1 MALNI
6 SAWSIRNPLP
16 SIVFSIILLVLGW
29 VSFTKL
35 AVTRLPSADIP
46 VISVA
51 VSQFGAAPAELES
64 QVTKTI
70 EDGVS
75 GVEGVR
81 HISSSITDGLSVTTI
96 QFALETNT
104 DRALNDVKDAVTR
117 VRANLPQNVT
127 EPLIQ
132 RVDVIGLPIV
142 TYAAISPGKTPEQ
155 LSYFVDD
162 VVKRAL
168 QGVRG
173 VAQVERIGGV
183 EREILVSLDPDRLQ
197 AAGLT
202 AVNVSQSL
210 RGTNVDLAGGR
221 AEIGKNDQAIRTLAG
236 AKTLNDLAGTMIPL
250 FGGGEVRLDDLGTV
264 TDTIADR
271 RTFARFNGEPVVALG
286 IKRSKGAS
294 DVVVAAAVQKRI
306 DALKVAY
313 PDVDLKLIDTSVE
326 FTKGNYEA
334 AISTLFE
341 GAILAVVIVLL
352 FLRDI
357 RATIIAAISLPLSI
371 FPAFWAMD
379 ILGFSL
385 NLVSFLAITLSTG
398 ILVDDAIVEIENIV
412 RHMRMGKI
420 ALSRGAGSRRRNR
433 PRGDRDLAD
442 HHRDLRAGQLH
453 VRHRRAVLQ
462 AVRHHGVGAGVLLA
476 ARRALRHAGAGGLLP
491 EGSCRMTTRRRA
503 ACCSAYTRL
512 VTWSVKHYFITVL
525 IGFGIFAASIWSITL
540 LPQGFLP
547 AQDTARSLLAMELP
561 PGSQL
566 AYTEKVTEEIVARL
580 RKRPEVKSVF
590 VDGGRVPPGTLEVRR
605 AALIINY
612 TPKTERKITQRELEL
627 EIGKELE
634 NVPDIRFWFL
644 DENGLR
650 AISLVVTGADSN
662 IVANVASELATQMKR
677 IPLIANVISETSL
690 DRPELRIQPRA
701 DLAARL
707 GVSTESLSQTIRV
720 ATIGDVGPALAKFDA
735 GDRLVPI
742 RVQLEDAARGDL
754 QMLEQLR
761 VPLGEHGEKG
771 GVPLSVVADIKLDQG
786 PTSINRYDRERQATV
801 AADLVGTAAL
811 GDATKKIYEL
821 PVMKSLPKG
830 VKVSPSGDAE
840 SLNEL
845 SEGFATAITAGL
857 MMVYAV
863 LVLLFGTFL
872 QPITILFSLPLS
884 IGGAIAALLLT
895 GKQLTTPVWI
905 GILMLMGIVTK
916 NAIMLVEFAVES
928 IREGKPRDEAIIDAG
943 MKRARPIVM
952 TTIAMAAGMMPSALA
967 FGAGGEFRSPM
978 ALAVIGGLV
987 FSTVLS
993 LVFVPAMFMMM
1004 DDLGALI
1011 WRFGKKLL
1019 ASQRRKRAPRTTA
1032 TITHEPPAKGPPR
1045 SRHRRCHPRRSEAT
1059 SRSPRTSESVA
1070 QPILR
1075 DGFTRITIDP
1085 RGLHRQA
1092 LYSRALRFPVAR
1104 LLG

>member
-1 MALNI
+1 MAMNI

-16 SIVFSIILLVLGW
+16 SVVFSIILLVLGW
-29 VSFTKL
+29 TSFTRL

-51 VSQFGAAPAELES
+51 VSQFGAAPAELEA

-81 HISSSITDGLSVTTI
+81 HISSSITDGLSLTTI

-117 VRANLPQNVT
+117 VRANLPQNVN

-168 QGVRG
+168 QGVRN

-202 AVNVSQSL
+202 AVDVSRRL

-236 AKTLNDLAGTMIPL
+236 AKTLNDLAGTMISLPS
-250 FGGGEVRLDDLGTV
+250 GGEVRLDDLGTV

-306 DALKVAY
+306 DALKIDH
-313 PDVDLKLIDTSVE
+313 PEVDLKLIDTSVE

-341 GAILAVVIVLL
+341 GAVLAVVIVLL

-412 RHMRMGKI
+412 RHMRMGKSPYRAALEAADEIGLAVI
-420 ALSRGAGSRRRNR
+420 AISLTIIAIFAPASFMSGI
-433 PRGDRDLAD
+433 
-442 HHRDLRAGQLH
+442 AGQFFKQFGIT
-453 VRHRRAVLQ
+453 VSVQ
-462 AVRHHGVGAGVLLA
+462 VFFSLLA
-476 ARRALRHAGAGGLLP
+476 ARFVTPVL
-491 EGSCRMTTRRRA
+491 A
-503 ACCSAYTRL
+503 AYFLKDYAHDEPPPGRVLQTYTRL
-512 VTWSVKHYFITVL
+512 VTWSVKHHLITVL
-525 IGFGIFAASIWSITL
+525 IGFGIFAASIWSIKL

-580 RKRPEVKSVF
+580 RKRPEVRSVF
-590 VDGGRVPPGTLEVRR
+590 VDGGRVPPGNFEVRR

-612 TPKTERKITQRELEL
+612 TPKTERKITQRQLEL
-627 EIGKELE
+627 EISQDLE
-634 NVPDIRFWFL
+634 NVPDVRYWFL

-662 IVANVASELATQMKR
+662 IVNNVASELANQMKR

-707 GVSTESLSQTIRV
+707 GVSTESLSETIRV

-735 GDRLVPI
+735 GGRQVPI
-742 RVQLEDAARGDL
+742 RVQLEDNARGDL
-754 QMLEQLR
+754 QILEQLR
-761 VPLGEHGEKG
+761 VPLGGGRG
-771 GVPLSVVADIKLDQG
+771 GVPLSVVANIKLDQG
-786 PTSINRYDRERQATV
+786 PTSINRFDRQRQATV

-811 GDATKKIYEL
+811 GEATKKINEL
-821 PVMKSLPKG
+821 PVMKSLPPG
-830 VKVSPSGDAE
+830 VTVNPSGDAE

-845 SEGFATAITAGL
+845 SAGFATAITAGL

-884 IGGAIAALLLT
+884 IGGAIAALLVT

-928 IREGKPRDEAIIDAG
+928 IREGKSREAAIIDAG

-952 TTIAMAAGMMPSALA
+952 TTIAMVAGMMPSALA

-978 ALAVIGGLV
+978 ALAVIGGLL

-1004 DDLGALI
+1004 DDIGSLF
-1011 WRFGKKLL
+1011 WRFGKKIL
-1019 ASQRRKRAPRTTA
+1019 SSDGEPR
-1032 TITHEPPAKGPPR
+1032 PVVD
-1045 SRHRRCHPRRSEAT
+1045 HPRDQKPQPT
-1059 SRSPRTSESVA
+1059 IVRSPAAE
-1070 QPILR
+1070 
-1075 DGFTRITIDP
+1075 
-1085 RGLHRQA
+1085 
-1092 LYSRALRFPVAR
+1092 
-1104 LLG
+1104 

>member
-16 SIVFSIILLVLGW
+16 SVVFSIILLVLGW

-81 HISSSITDGLSVTTI
+81 HISSSITDGLSLTTI

-104 DRALNDVKDAVTR
+104 DRALNDIKDAVTR
-117 VRANLPQNVT
+117 IRSSLPQNVN

-168 QGVRG
+168 QGVRN

-202 AVNVSQSL
+202 AVDVSRRL

-236 AKTLNDLAGTMIPL
+236 AKTLNDLAGTMISLPA
-250 FGGGEVRLDDLGTV
+250 GGEVRLDDLGTV

-306 DALKVAY
+306 EALKTTY
-313 PDVDLKLIDTSVE
+313 PDVDLKLIDTSVD

-341 GAILAVVIVLL
+341 GAILAVIIVFL

-412 RHMRMGKI
+412 RHMRMGKSPYRAALEAADEIGLAVI
-420 ALSRGAGSRRRNR
+420 AISLTIIAIFTPASFMSGV
-433 PRGDRDLAD
+433 
-442 HHRDLRAGQLH
+442 AGQFFKQFGIT
-453 VRHRRAVLQ
+453 VSVQ
-462 AVRHHGVGAGVLLA
+462 VFFSLLA
-476 ARRALRHAGAGGLLP
+476 ARFVTPVL
-491 EGSCRMTTRRRA
+491 A
-503 ACCSAYTRL
+503 AYFMKDEHYHNPSPGRVLKAYHGL
-512 VTWSVKHYFITVL
+512 VTWSVRHYFITVL
-525 IGFGIFAASIWSITL
+525 AGFGIFAASIWSIHL

-547 AQDTARSLLAMELP
+547 AQDSARSLLAMELP
-561 PGSQL
+561 PGTQL
-566 AYTEKVTEEIVARL
+566 AFTEKITEEIVARL

-590 VDGGRVPPGTLEVRR
+590 VDGGRVPPGTFEVRR

-612 TPKTERKITQRELEL
+612 TPKHDRKITQRELEL
-627 EIGKELE
+627 AIGNDLE

-650 AISLVVTGADSN
+650 AISLVVTGPEGG
-662 IVANVASELATQMKR
+662 IVSNVAAELATQMKR
-677 IPLIANVISETSL
+677 IPIIANVISETSL

-707 GVSTESLSQTIRV
+707 GVSTESLSETIRV
-720 ATIGDVGPALAKFDA
+720 ATIGDVGPALAKFDT

-742 RVQLEDAARGDL
+742 RVQLEDGARGDL
-754 QMLEQLR
+754 PILEQLR
-761 VPLGEHGEKG
+761 VPLGGGRG

-801 AADLVGTAAL
+801 AADLVGNAAL
-811 GDATKKIYEL
+811 GDATRKIYDL

-840 SLNEL
+840 SLAEL
-845 SEGFATAITAGL
+845 SDGFATAITAGL

-916 NAIMLVEFAVES
+916 NAIMLVEFAVEAV
-928 IREGKPRDEAIIDAG
+928 REGKPRDEAIIDAG

-952 TTIAMAAGMMPSALA
+952 TTVAMVAGMMPSALA

-978 ALAVIGGLV
+978 ALAVIGGLI

-993 LVFVPAMFMMM
+993 LVFVPAMFMLM
-1004 DDLGALI
+1004 DDVG
-1011 WRFGKKLL
+1011 RFSWHFGRKLL
-1019 ASQRRKRAPRTTA
+1019 ASSA
-1032 TITHEPPAKGPPR
+1032 EPEHAAEPKTPPGAVHTPAA
-1045 SRHRRCHPRRSEAT
+1045 E
-1059 SRSPRTSESVA
+1059 
-1070 QPILR
+1070 
-1075 DGFTRITIDP
+1075 
-1085 RGLHRQA
+1085 
-1092 LYSRALRFPVAR
+1092 
-1104 LLG
+1104 